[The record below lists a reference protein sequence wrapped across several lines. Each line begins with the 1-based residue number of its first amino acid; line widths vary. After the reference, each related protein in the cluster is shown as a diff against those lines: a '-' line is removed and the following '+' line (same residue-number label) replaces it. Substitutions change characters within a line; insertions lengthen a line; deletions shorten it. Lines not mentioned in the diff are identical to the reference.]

1 MSDSR
6 YLGDKGLVMVISR
19 ITTKPF
25 DELNNDTCT
34 FIGSKI
40 FTIRQLDVLTPDIYV
55 NRSDSPWPLVFLLPM
70 SYCGCL
76 MYANDGRK
84 KSESLMSQKGI
95 SSELNETQWR
105 ILDGKLRRHES
116 HLRTDSCLSHLTAS
130 FVKCN

>member
-1 MSDSR
+1 
-6 YLGDKGLVMVISR
+6 MVISR

-40 FTIRQLDVLTPDIYV
+40 FTIRQLDVLTPEIYV
-55 NRSDSPWPLVFLLPM
+55 NRSDSPWPLVFPLPM

-84 KSESLMSQKGI
+84 KKAKALCLKQVFPLNLMKRNGESLTGNCGDMNLI
-95 SSELNETQWR
+95 
-105 ILDGKLRRHES
+105 
-116 HLRTDSCLSHLTAS
+116 
-130 FVKCN
+130 